1 MKEKIGKSK
10 KVAVALSGGVDSAV
24 SAALLKDQGFEV
36 VCVHMVCWEEAGSGC
51 ASNESRVDAA
61 KVAGHLGLPILAWD
75 FTKEYKERVINYFY
89 SEYELGRTP
98 NPDVMCNKEIK
109 FGLFFEKAFKELNV
123 DFIATGHYARI
134 SPPCKNGKYAL
145 LKGVDLSKDQSYF
158 LYLLTQRHLSRT
170 LFPVGGLKKTQ
181 VRELA
186 KKYKLPVWDKPDSQG
201 ICFVG
206 EINIRKF
213 LEERI
218 KPEKG
223 KILDVSGKVMGEHDG
238 VWFYTIGQRHGFTI
252 GAGRLEEGEK
262 DKNPKPRYVLS
273 KDIAKNTITVGSREY
288 AMSNKFEISDLHWI
302 SQTGVKPGLEARLR
316 HLGELYPVEEVIP
329 FGENLRVE
337 LSKKAFGIAPG
348 QSAVF
353 YCKEE
358 VLGGGVIV

>member
-1 MKEKIGKSK
+1 MKEKIGKGK

-36 VCVHMVCWEEAGSGC
+36 TCVHMVCWEESGPGC

-134 SPPCKNGKYAL
+134 LSFHLPGGKLGYKL
-145 LKGVDLSKDQSYF
+145 LKGTDPSKDQSYF
-158 LYLLTQRHLSRT
+158 LYLLTQHHLSKT
-170 LFPVGGLKKTQ
+170 LFPVGDYTKVQ
-181 VRELA
+181 VREIA
-186 KKYKLPVWDKPDSQG
+186 KKRNLPVWNKPDSQG

-206 EINIRKF
+206 EVNVRKF

-223 KILDVSGKVMGEHDG
+223 EILDFSGKVIGEHEG
-238 VWFYTIGQRHGFTI
+238 AWFYTIGQRHGLGNFSSAK
-252 GAGRLEEGEK
+252 GSDRAPL
-262 DKNPKPRYVLS
+262 YVIS
-273 KDIAKNTITVGSREY
+273 KSVVGNTITVGPKDC
-288 AMSNKFEISDLHWI
+288 AMSNKFEISDSHWI
-302 SQTGVKPGLEARLR
+302 SQTVVKPGLEARLR

-329 FGENLRVE
+329 FGKNLRVK
-337 LSKKAFGIAPG
+337 LSKKAFGVAPG